1 MQSPQDSWY
10 VQVNGQNYGPYNA
23 AQMQAFCA
31 EGRVN
36 EYSIIS
42 QSAAQGYAPAPQFQS
57 FLQWTG
63 KLQAPAQSHSQP
75 LQLTQTIAQ
84 TQKAQVLRPISAP
97 QAGVLARQ
105 MTPNHAPQYVAPNPT
120 PAQQIT
126 APVQQPSPMQEAA
139 SIQNPLQDSTQHPEQ
154 HQEQH
159 PAPVQNT
166 DSMAMT
172 VFIVMA
178 EIRSVNGMDF
188 LQALQAHGTA
198 QRIGDSLW
206 LLQSAS
212 SVEQLRNVLS
222 QTLTKDD
229 RLFLLDSFA
238 NKTAWFNIGT
248 NMDARIR
255 ELWDIRR

>member
-1 MQSPQDSWY
+1 
-10 VQVNGQNYGPYNA
+10 
-23 AQMQAFCA
+23 
-31 EGRVN
+31 
-36 EYSIIS
+36 
-42 QSAAQGYAPAPQFQS
+42 
-57 FLQWTG
+57 
-63 KLQAPAQSHSQP
+63 
-75 LQLTQTIAQ
+75 
-84 TQKAQVLRPISAP
+84 
-97 QAGVLARQ
+97 
-105 MTPNHAPQYVAPNPT
+105 
-120 PAQQIT
+120 
-126 APVQQPSPMQEAA
+126 
-139 SIQNPLQDSTQHPEQ
+139 
-154 HQEQH
+154 
-159 PAPVQNT
+159 
-166 DSMAMT
+166 MT

-206 LLQSAS
+206 LLQSSS

>member
-42 QSAAQGYAPAPQFQS
+42 QSAAKGYAPAPQFQS

-63 KLQAPAQSHSQP
+63 RLQAPAQSHVQP
-75 LQLTQTIAQ
+75 LQLTHTIPQ
-84 TQKAQVLRPISAP
+84 SQHAQVLRPISAP

-120 PAQQIT
+120 PAQQIA
-126 APVQQPSPMQEAA
+126 APVQQPSPVQQATP
-139 SIQNPLQDSTQHPEQ
+139 IQHHSAQHP
-154 HQEQH
+154 EQH

-166 DSMAMT
+166 DTPAMT

-198 QRIGDSLW
+198 QRIGDTLW

>member
-1 MQSPQDSWY
+1 MQAPQDSWY

-23 AQMQAFCA
+23 MQMQAFCS

-36 EYSIIS
+36 EHSIIS
-42 QSAAQGYAPAPQFQS
+42 QSATQGYAPATRFQS

-63 KLQAPAQSHSQP
+63 RLEAKEHP
-75 LQLTQTIAQ
+75 LRLTQSIPQ
-84 TQKAQVLRPISAP
+84 TQQAQVSQQTQVLRPISAP

-105 MTPNHAPQYVAPNPT
+105 MTPNHAPQNVAPSPV
-120 PAQQIT
+120 PAHQVAT
-126 APVQQPSPMQEAA
+126 PVQQPMSV
-139 SIQNPLQDSTQHPEQ
+139 QHPT
-154 HQEQH
+154 
-159 PAPVQNT
+159 PVQN
-166 DSMAMT
+166 SNSIAMT

-178 EIRSVNGMDF
+178 EIRSANGMDF
-188 LQALQAHGTA
+188 LQALQDHGTA

-206 LLQSAS
+206 LLQSAT